1 MARKGKM
8 YEKTIN
14 SKHLDEEMVLKIYE
28 PEEYS
33 PMNQNQIVIMQDGED
48 YYQMGRV
55 ATVSDRM
62 HEEYDLENTA
72 FVGIHYIDRS
82 DRLKKYHPS
91 GEQFAAYKLFLME
104 EVMPIVQEICPI
116 NPLGTTVSLM
126 GDSLAGT
133 IALMTAI
140 EYPEHFTNVILQSP
154 LVDEAVLHAVEHE
167 LGDNKLH
174 IYHSIGLKEIN
185 VQTTTGETVDF
196 LTPNQQLSALL
207 DKKVSNYEYKEIAE
221 GNHTWKF
228 WQQEMT
234 DVFEMMLG

>member
-14 SKHLDEEMVLKIYE
+14 STHLNEEMVLKIYE
-28 PEEYS
+28 PEEYN

-62 HEEYDLENTA
+62 HEEYDIVNTA
-72 FVGIHYIDRS
+72 FVGIHYIDRH

-91 GEQFAAYKLFLME
+91 GEQFTSYKLFLME
-104 EVMPIVQEICPI
+104 EVMPIVQDICPI

-154 LVDEAVLHAVEHE
+154 LVDEAVLHAVEHD
-167 LGDNKLH
+167 LGNNKLH
-174 IYHSIGLKEIN
+174 IYHSIGLKETN
-185 VQTTTGETVDF
+185 VQTTSGETVDF

-207 DKKVSNYEYKEIAE
+207 DKKVSNYEYKEITE

-228 WQQEMT
+228 WQQEMA